1 MGNFFKTVI
10 CVLTALI
17 VLAGAAF
24 WGLAGLLPAVDIEDS
39 LRQML
44 LRSILTIKANLS
56 TPPHPKN
63 AAFP

>member
-24 WGLAGLLPAVDIEDS
+24 WGLAGLLPAG
-39 LRQML
+39 
-44 LRSILTIKANLS
+44 
-56 TPPHPKN
+56 
-63 AAFP
+63 